1 MNKFRLTIS
10 SPDSNIFQG
19 DAVKLSVRGIEGDL
33 AVMAG
38 HIPFITAVKE
48 CDCKIELEDETEKI
62 GHTDGGLLNVA
73 KDEVILLSDCFKWQD
88 NEK

>member
-1 MNKFRLTIS
+1 MNTFKLTIS
-10 SPDSNIFQG
+10 SPDGNIFQ
-19 DAVKLSVRGIEGDL
+19 DEAVMLSVRGIEGDL

-48 CDCKIELEDETEKI
+48 CECKIELEDGTEKK

-73 KDEVILLSDCFKWQD
+73 KKEVILLSDCFKWQED
-88 NEK
+88 